1 MTTDAYPSRAI
12 LAASGASTT
21 KRPVTRT
28 QPLQRYVYARH
39 SPAQLANMQDV
50 RPRRRLLF
58 RNLNT
63 LSQTQ
68 GLEAV
73 YLGSS
78 SLELLAWKHAPQ
90 TPDVLNKLRTLDD
103 QYELYRGTVG
113 GIEQTGLLAGQTP
126 RDAVKSERPTLI
138 SVGMV
143 QAKLMQDLGS
153 ETVLKSC
160 KYRRS
165 RALLPG

>member
-1 MTTDAYPSRAI
+1 MLPS
-12 LAASGASTT
+12 LA
-21 KRPVTRT
+21 R
-28 QPLQRYVYARH
+28 
-39 SPAQLANMQDV
+39 LADVQDV

-63 LSQTQ
+63 LSQSQ

-73 YLGSS
+73 YFGSS
-78 SLELLAWKHAPQ
+78 SLDLLAWKYAPQ

-103 QYELYRGTVG
+103 QYELFRGTVG
-113 GIEQTGLLAGQTP
+113 GVEQNGLLAGQAP
-126 RDAVKSERPTLI
+126 REMVKTERPTLI

-153 ETVLKSC
+153 ETVLRSC
-160 KYRRS
+160 KS
-165 RALLPG
+165 HSVDCSTVG